1 MLARIVAILLLLI
14 PSTAFSAPL
23 QAPPVRAC
31 PPQAPPL
38 RPDPSEKTEL
48 RLVDGVIY
56 QVPVG
61 TDWKETTKFPPLHRL
76 PTTTQTQPL
85 TQSPFCVDGR
95 CTLPNR

>member
-1 MLARIVAILLLLI
+1 MKILVLLSTLLLTV
-14 PSTAFSAPL
+14 SDVKGAAP
-23 QAPPVRAC
+23 QAPPLRPY

-38 RPDPSEKTEL
+38 RPEPSEKTEL

-61 TDWKETTKFPPLHRL
+61 IDWKETTKFPPLHRL
-76 PTTTQTQPL
+76 PTATQTQPL
-85 TQSPFCVDGR
+85 TQTPFYVDGR

>member
-1 MLARIVAILLLLI
+1 MRTLLLCLLL
-14 PSTAFSAPL
+14 SANAQAAAP

-56 QVPVG
+56 QVPVD
-61 TDWKETTKFPPLHRL
+61 TDWMETTKFPTYHRL
-76 PTTTQTQPL
+76 PTPTTTQPL
-85 TQSPFCVDGR
+85 TPNSTPFCPDGR